1 MDWRDQRD
9 ADVTAPRKLDLSGHR
24 LIPRLTLVT
33 LGPGAQKGRSRRP
46 RMPPSQSDQV
56 HGHQRDMSDSGQS
69 QN

>member
-46 RMPPSQSDQV
+46 RMPLPRV
-56 HGHQRDMSDSGQS
+56 TKFMGTKGT
-69 QN
+69 